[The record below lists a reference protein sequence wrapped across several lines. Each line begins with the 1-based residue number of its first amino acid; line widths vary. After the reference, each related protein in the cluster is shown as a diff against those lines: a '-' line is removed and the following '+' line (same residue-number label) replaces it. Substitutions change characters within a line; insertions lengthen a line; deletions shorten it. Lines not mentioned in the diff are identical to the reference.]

1 MNLKRDGWDIYYL
14 NSREDIL
21 ERRDKVLGIY
31 ELLLVYEGKEKI
43 RRGRG
48 LKELMFVNIFYKFVD
63 INL

>member
-1 MNLKRDGWDIYYL
+1 MNLKRDGWDIYHL

-21 ERRDKVLGIY
+21 ERRDKASGTY
-31 ELLLVYEGKEKI
+31 EPSSAYEGKEKT

-48 LKELMFVNIFYKFVD
+48 LKELMLVNIPHKPVD